1 MRKEEILITI
11 QNVGTFSLQKG
22 ESVLSALK
30 RHNLLTF
37 SHCGG
42 NGTCGRCRVRFLE
55 GAPLPCPGD
64 RRHFSPQELRQG
76 WRLACLAKPKRDAEL
91 ILAPPK
97 EKMTVLSD
105 TELGQYPG
113 TQQIKSQVVFP
124 RADSGS
130 EQTATMLVIDLGTTT
145 IVMQLREIGSGRI
158 IDTYTALNPQRRFG
172 ADVVARMQK
181 AMDGDAALLS
191 ECVVYCLESG
201 MEKWLRAG
209 FTPAFAVLAGNTVM
223 LHLLLG
229 QDVQGLAGAPFEPVT
244 TAEQSYDILGV
255 ETIIM
260 PGISAFVGADI
271 MAGILACRR
280 DMEQDGIECALLVDL
295 GTNGEMALLKGT
307 DIWCT
312 ATAAGPAF
320 EGGAT
325 VNVPGADMIHIAAQ
339 LLQSGC
345 VDETGLVKE
354 PSLRSGITVEGV
366 LIRQED
372 IRGLQLAKAAVLAGI
387 STLMYEAGVRPQQIR
402 RVYLAGGFGYYLDV
416 DAACHIGVLPMGL
429 KHCVRSVGN
438 AALAGAALYAQAL
451 ADKEEAVRI
460 RDMAA
465 HVREAAKS
473 INLADT
479 GRFQE
484 LYMESMYLR
493 PYE

>member
-11 QNVGTFSLQKG
+11 QNVGTFSLQRG

-30 RHNLLTF
+30 RHNLLQF
-37 SHCGG
+37 SNCGG
-42 NGTCGRCRVRFLE
+42 NGICGKCRVRFLE
-55 GAPLPCPGD
+55 GTPLPSPGD
-64 RRHFSPQELRQG
+64 RKCFSPQELRQG
-76 WRLACLAKPKRDAEL
+76 WRLACLAKPQRDTKL
-91 ILAPPK
+91 ILAPMQ
-97 EKMTVLSD
+97 EKMTVLST
-105 TELGQYPG
+105 TELGENRK
-113 TQQIKSQVVFP
+113 QIKSQIMSPSAENGNEHAAAMV
-124 RADSGS
+124 
-130 EQTATMLVIDLGTTT
+130 VIDLGTTT

-158 IDTYTALNPQRRFG
+158 LDTYTALNPQRSFG
-172 ADVVARMQK
+172 ANVVARMQK
-181 AMDGDAALLS
+181 AMDGEAALLS
-191 ECVVYCLESG
+191 ECIVHCLESG
-201 MEKWLRAG
+201 MEKWLRMG

-280 DMEQDGIECALLVDL
+280 DMEQDGLGCALLVDL
-295 GTNGEMALLKGT
+295 GTNGEMALLQGQ

-345 VDETGLVKE
+345 VDETGLVRE
-354 PSLRSGITVEGV
+354 PSLRSGVTVEDV

-372 IRGLQLAKAAVLAGI
+372 IRNLQMAKAAVLAGI
-387 STLMYEAGVRPQQIR
+387 STLLYEAKVLPQQIE

-416 DAACHIGVLPMGL
+416 DAACLIGVLPMGL
-429 KHCVRSVGN
+429 QRCVRSVGN
-438 AALAGAALYAQAL
+438 AALAGMALYAQAL

-465 HVREAAKS
+465 HVKETAKS

-484 LYMESMYLR
+484 LYVESMYLR

>member
-11 QNVGTFSLQKG
+11 QNVGTFSLQRG
-22 ESVLSALK
+22 ESVLSMLK

-42 NGTCGRCRVRFLE
+42 NGICGNCRVRFLE
-55 GAPLPCPGD
+55 GTPLPCPGD
-64 RRHFSPQELRQG
+64 RKIFSPQELRQG
-76 WRLACLAKPKRDAEL
+76 WRLACLAKPQRDTKL
-91 ILAPPK
+91 ILAPMQ
-97 EKMTVLSD
+97 EKMTVLSI
-105 TELGQYPG
+105 TELGQPRQ
-113 TQQIKSQVVFP
+113 TMSQILPCVNSDNSQ
-124 RADSGS
+124 
-130 EQTATMLVIDLGTTT
+130 EKTASMVVIDLGTTT

-158 IDTYTALNPQRRFG
+158 IDTYTALNPQRSFG

-181 AMDGDAALLS
+181 AVVGDAAQLS
-191 ECVVYCLESG
+191 ECVVHCLESG
-201 MEKWLRAG
+201 MEKWLRMG

-255 ETIIM
+255 ETVIM

-280 DMEQDGIECALLVDL
+280 DMEQDGLKSTLLVDL
-295 GTNGEMALLKGT
+295 GTNGEMALLQGR
-307 DIWCT
+307 DIFCT

-345 VDETGLVKE
+345 VDETGLVKD
-354 PSLRSGITVEGV
+354 PSLRSGVTVEGV

-372 IRGLQLAKAAVLAGI
+372 IRNLQLAKAAVLAGI
-387 STLMYEAGVRPQQIR
+387 STLLHEAKIGPQQIE

-416 DAACHIGVLPMGL
+416 DAACLIGVLPMGL
-429 KHCVRSVGN
+429 QHCVRSVGN
-438 AALAGAALYAQAL
+438 AALAGMALYAQAL

-465 HVREAAKS
+465 HVKETAKS
-473 INLADT
+473 INLAET

-484 LYMESMYLR
+484 LYVESMYLR